1 MREIKFRTL
10 CLLIIIFSV
19 IIFLGFIGTR
29 TSGERHDHL
38 EQVIQERKEQHE
50 QMSDYDKCLEKTMFV
65 KKRHKADALQ
75 ACTLLGDKDE
85 S

>member
-1 MREIKFRTL
+1 MREIKFRAIY
-10 CLLIIIFSV
+10 LLVIIFSV
-19 IIFLGFIGTR
+19 FLGSIVAR
-29 TSGERHDHL
+29 TSGERHDQL

-75 ACTLLGDKDE
+75 ACTLLGDK
-85 S
+85 